1 MKNPQTSLTATL
13 VQYPILPLERRIQ
26 STHLVTFQSKHSTEI
41 LPMKTIPDQ
50 ISEIKEK
57 LPDFTPTP
65 PGLKAQ
71 ASSHDLKA
79 RLDWGEPGLTIIDVR
94 DFESSNKSRITG
106 AQPMPIDELVDRA
119 KSSLE
124 TVRDIYIYGETD
136 AQTAEAANLLRAAGF
151 IKVAELKGGIPAWKA
166 IDGPIDGALEHDTPG
181 PDAYNVFSRLQQHAK
196 VQKINK

>member
-1 MKNPQTSLTATL
+1 MPDSAFRKT
-13 VQYPILPLERRIQ
+13 
-26 STHLVTFQSKHSTEI
+26 HSTDTYSYIAIKAFNRI

-50 ISEIKEK
+50 ISDIKEK

-79 RLDWGEPGLTIIDVR
+79 RLDWGEPGLTIIDAR
-94 DFESSNKSRITG
+94 PFESSNKSRITG

-136 AQTAEAANLLRAAGF
+136 AQTSEAAGLLRAAGF

-166 IDGPIDGALEHDTPG
+166 IDGPMDGAVEHDTPG

>member
-1 MKNPQTSLTATL
+1 MPNSAFRKT
-13 VQYPILPLERRIQ
+13 
-26 STHLVTFQSKHSTEI
+26 HSTKTFRYI
-41 LPMKTIPDQ
+41 AIKAFNKTLPMKTIPDQ
-50 ISEIKEK
+50 ISDIKEK
-57 LPDFTPTP
+57 LPDLTPTP

-94 DFESSNKSRITG
+94 DFESFNKSRITG
-106 AQPMPIDELVDRA
+106 AQPMPIGELVDRA

-124 TVRDIYIYGETD
+124 PVRDIYIYGETD

-151 IKVAELKGGIPAWKA
+151 LKVAELKGGIPAWKA

-196 VQKINK
+196 AQKINK